1 MGQRQSHS
9 SYVKLDQKI
18 GETRKEL
25 RNLREEGARQRQRY
39 YNEIHKIE
47 MEVYEIKM
55 KLFKKGEQSKSIWN
69 FWDYVKEV
77 NKTLHSVPAQM
88 KPASTPP
95 DSKQPS
101 QSTALVAPW
110 YFFNVFT
117 LFEAMLLRRLH
128 IAMLLKNQRDIQG
141 KAWNA
146 VIVFM
151 YDMIPGI
158 KDSAKQAKGDFEQNK
173 TDILENTEDMQDACE
188 RQLQLQ
194 KESMEY
200 MKADVPE
207 YLRTPSA
214 HSLNKRLEKSQKS
227 ETKNVV
233 FAKKS
238 KSLAERKDPSWKH
251 STQSKLKSYRN
262 STGQPTAEGI
272 SEEALYASIQE
283 LPVNPETLEPDLSK
297 ITDDDIEQFLKSPEI
312 AGT

>member
-1 MGQRQSHS
+1 
-9 SYVKLDQKI
+9 
-18 GETRKEL
+18 L
-25 RNLREEGARQRQRY
+25 RNLREGGARQRQRY
-39 YNEIHKIE
+39 YNEIYKIE

-77 NKTLHSVPAQM
+77 NKTLHTEPARM
-88 KPASTPP
+88 KPAPTPP

-101 QSTALVAPW
+101 QSTAIVAHG
-110 YFFNVFT
+110 YSFNFVT

-141 KAWNA
+141 KVWNA

-158 KDSAKQAKGDFEQNK
+158 KDSAKQAKGDFEQKK
-173 TDILENTEDMQDACE
+173 TDILENTTDMQDSCE
-188 RQLQLQ
+188 RMLQLQ

-200 MKADVPE
+200 LKADVPE
-207 YLRTPSA
+207 VLSTPSV
-214 HSLNKRLEKSQKS
+214 HSLNERLEKSQQS
-227 ETKNVV
+227 ETNNAV

-238 KSLAERKDPSWKH
+238 KSLVEAGDPSWKH

-272 SEEALYASIQE
+272 SEEALYASIPE
-283 LPVNPETLEPDLSK
+283 LAVNPETLEPDLSK
-297 ITDDDIEQFLKSPEI
+297 ITDEDIEQFLNPPPRSLQDYR
-312 AGT
+312 